1 MQQLTQELKSG
12 HMEILE
18 VPFPALGKG
27 QILVRNHYSVISAGT
42 EGKTVTDARKGYI
55 AKARS
60 RQKEVRQVLDMI
72 RTQGFKQTYQTVMNK
87 LEMPSSL
94 GYSSAGEVIAIGEG
108 VENFKAGDKVAC
120 GGASAV
126 HADVVSVPVHLCVK
140 VPESI
145 HLKYAAFST
154 IASIAIQGIRQA
166 DLRVGECC
174 VIIGLGLIGQIT
186 IQVLKAAGI
195 KTIGIDISD
204 IQVQAA
210 LNNGA
215 DMALNRDQN
224 GLEKIIYDATR
235 GYGADA
241 VIITAG
247 TSSLDPVDL
256 AGELLRKKGK
266 VVIVGAV
273 PTGFSRDKYY
283 RKELDLRMSSSYGP
297 GRYDLNY
304 EEKGID
310 YPVGY
315 VRWTENRN
323 MQSFIDLLE
332 SQKISVENLI
342 THTFP
347 LEEAPEAYRL
357 IVDKSEP
364 FLGILIQYEP
374 DKEIKEK
381 IQLMEIKMQSAE
393 PCVGFIGAGSF
404 AQNMLIPNIKDICH
418 LIGVTTTRGNTS
430 RYVADKYKFNYC
442 TNKPEDLLNDK
453 NINTLFIAT
462 RHDSHADYVI
472 KSLQAG
478 KNVFVEK
485 PLAMTK
491 EQLILIRQTYHN
503 IHSTSGDPRPDPV
516 HLMVGFNRRFSPF
529 VQEVKKIFSENRP
542 KALQFRINAGSVPKD
557 HWTNDPQTGGGRI
570 IGEACHFI
578 DLAMYLAG
586 SKITSVYA
594 SSKEDPDHLNDT
606 VAVNLSFE
614 NGSTASISYFSNGNK
629 KLQKEYLEI
638 FCDGTV
644 AIIDDFRKLTIY
656 GKNNRVIKGKQDKG
670 HKAELA
676 LFLHAIRD
684 GKTTPINFEEL
695 YMSTLATFCVLDS
708 IAEKRAITLQD
719 LSGFAI

>member
-1 MQQLTQELKSG
+1 MQQITQELKSG

-27 QILVRNHYSVISAGT
+27 QVLVRNHYSVISAGT
-42 EGKTVTDARKGYI
+42 EGKTVTDAHKGYI

-60 RQKEVRQVLDMI
+60 RQKEVNQVIEMI
-72 RTQGFKQTYQTVMNK
+72 KAQGFKQAYQTVMNK
-87 LEMPSSL
+87 LEIPSSL
-94 GYSSAGEVIAIGEG
+94 GYSCAGVVIAVGEG
-108 VENFKAGDKVAC
+108 VENFKIGDKVAC
-120 GGASAV
+120 GGATAV
-126 HADVVSVPVHLCVK
+126 HADVVAVPVNLCVK
-140 VPESI
+140 VPENI
-145 HLKYAAFST
+145 KLKQAAFST
-154 IASIAIQGIRQA
+154 IAAIAIQGIRQA
-166 DLRVGECC
+166 DLRVGESC
-174 VIIGLGLIGQIT
+174 VITGLGLIGQIT
-186 IQVLKAAGI
+186 LQVLNAAGI

-210 LNNGA
+210 LKNGA
-215 DMALNRDQN
+215 VIALNRNQE
-224 GLEKIIYDATR
+224 GLEKIIYEATR
-235 GYGADA
+235 GFGADA
-241 VIITAG
+241 MIITAA

-273 PTGFSRDKYY
+273 PTGFSREKYY

-297 GRYDLNY
+297 GRYDPNY

-310 YPVGY
+310 YPIGY

-332 SQKISVENLI
+332 TKKINIENLI
-342 THTFP
+342 THIFP
-347 LEEAPEAYRL
+347 LEEAANAYQM
-357 IVDKSEP
+357 IVAKTEP
-364 FLGILIQYEP
+364 FSGILIQYET

-381 IQLMEIKMQSAE
+381 IQLKESKIDPAV

-404 AQNMLIPNIKDICH
+404 AQNMLLPKLKGLCN
-418 LIGVTTTRGNTS
+418 LVGVTTARGNTT
-430 RYVADKYKFNYC
+430 RYVADKYKFSYC
-442 TNKPEDLLNDK
+442 TNKPEDLLSDK
-453 NINTLFIAT
+453 DINTLFIAT

-472 KSLQAG
+472 KSIRAG

-491 EQLILIRQTYHN
+491 DQLELIRQVYDEMY
-503 IHSTSGDPRPDPV
+503 STSVVNRQSPV

-529 VQEVKKIFSENRP
+529 IQRVKKLFLDTQP
-542 KALQFRINAGSVPKD
+542 KALQFRINAGSVPKE
-557 HWTNDPQTGGGRI
+557 HWINDPQSGGGRI

-586 SKITSVYA
+586 SRITSVYA
-594 SSKEDPDHLNDT
+594 SSKLDSDYINDT
-606 VAVNLSFE
+606 VAMNLTFE

-629 KLQKEYLEI
+629 KLPKEILEI

-656 GKNNRVIKGKQDKG
+656 GKKNSVIKGRQDKG
-670 HKAELA
+670 HQEELIS
-676 LFLHAIRD
+676 FLGAIKE
-684 GKTTPINFEEL
+684 GKVTPIGFDEL
-695 YMSTLATFCVLDS
+695 YMSTLAAFYVLDS
-708 IAEKRAITLQD
+708 IKERRIITL
-719 LSGFAI
+719 